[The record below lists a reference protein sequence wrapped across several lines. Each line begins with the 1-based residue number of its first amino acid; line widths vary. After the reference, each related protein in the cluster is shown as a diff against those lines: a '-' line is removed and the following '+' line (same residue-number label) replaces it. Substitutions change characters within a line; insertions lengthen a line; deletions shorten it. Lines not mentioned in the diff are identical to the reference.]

1 MNLTE
6 LLGSI
11 VMGAGVLLMVI
22 VTLSIFRM
30 DFVIN
35 RMHVTAIADTLATL
49 LIFIGGSLCK
59 GIHWVDLKLVLILAL
74 QWFTVPVCGHMI
86 VQLEYAV
93 VGDLQEHCTTDFS
106 DPKPAAGGKEGKE
119 ES

>member
-1 MNLTE
+1 MTVLE
-6 LLGSI
+6 LVGLILMGLGI
-11 VMGAGVLLMVI
+11 LLMVI
-22 VTLSIFRM
+22 VVISVFRL

-49 LIFIGGSLCK
+49 LIFLGGALSK
-59 GIHWVDLKLVLILAL
+59 GLHWVDLKLILILAL

-86 VQLEYAV
+86 TQLEYAV
-93 VGDLQEHCTTDFS
+93 VGDLEEHC
-106 DPKPAAGGKEGKE
+106 KPLPEDEKGE

>member
-1 MNLTE
+1 MTVLE
-6 LLGSI
+6 LIGSI
-11 VMGAGVLLMVI
+11 LMGLGILLMVI
-22 VTLSIFRM
+22 VVISVFRL

-49 LIFIGGSLCK
+49 LIFLGGALSEGL
-59 GIHWVDLKLVLILAL
+59 HWVNLKLILILAL

-86 VQLEYAV
+86 TQLEYAV
-93 VGDLQEHCTTDFS
+93 VGDLEEHC
-106 DPKPAAGGKEGKE
+106 KPLPEDGKGE